1 MFLCQR
7 LVREVCLL
15 ANKRG
20 NERGVALIMAL
31 LVVALLTITVTEFFF
46 SVEIDA
52 RMARNSVHSLQAA
65 LLARSGI
72 SLGEALL
79 MQDQDPLTDSFLEEW
94 CPLQAR
100 EGRACQIDDGG
111 GFIAL
116 PPNSRLR
123 VEIWDESGK
132 INVNLTRPQTQAEW
146 RAGRLNPNPE
156 QAPQRYQ
163 SWLFALGRV
172 MDSRTDA
179 ITALDDYW
187 NQLFEFYFGPLT
199 NPAGGG
205 ATPTAGTSAAQT
217 PGLMATPPPLTTLY
231 FGSLDEVT
239 AVPGFLTAGELRRY
253 RAFLTAFAWPFPS
266 QVNANTAP
274 REVLTAIIGDAQVV
288 EEIVQ
293 QRQTQVLQASNV
305 LALITTASTNQD
317 PLYRNARMMLG
328 ARSNV
333 YSIRATAIVNMNPMT
348 GTGGISR
355 SAEMLVRRD
364 PKQVQPGTAGGTVTR
379 WKLTRLYWQ
388 KDAGAVLF
396 RPEFG
401 SSDSNEL

>member
-1 MFLCQR
+1 MSRHQPQVPEVR
-7 LVREVCLL
+7 PLV
-15 ANKRG
+15 NDKQG
-20 NERGVALIMAL
+20 ERGVALVMAL

-72 SLGEALL
+72 ALGEALL
-79 MQDQDPLTDSFLEEW
+79 IQDQDPLTDSFLEEW

-111 GFIAL
+111 GFITL

-146 RAGRLNPNPE
+146 RAGRMNPNPE
-156 QAPQRYQ
+156 QSPQRYQ
-163 SWLFALGRV
+163 SWLFALGRLI
-172 MDSRTDA
+172 DSHPDA
-179 ITALDDYW
+179 MTALDDYW
-187 NQLFEFYFGPLT
+187 NQLFEFYFGPLSPST
-199 NPAGGG
+199 TGTS
-205 ATPTAGTSAAQT
+205 TPTDGSPGVQT
-217 PGLMATPPPLTTLY
+217 PGLTGTPPPLTTLY

-239 AVPGFLTAGELRRY
+239 AVPGFLTPAELGRLRP
-253 RAFLTAFAWPFPS
+253 FVTAFGWPFPS

-274 REVLTAIIGDAQVV
+274 REVLSAVIGDAQVV
-288 EEIVQ
+288 EEIIQ

-305 LALITTASTNQD
+305 LTLVNAASTNQD
-317 PLYRNARMMLG
+317 PAYRSARMMLG

-333 YSIRATAIVNMNPMT
+333 YSIRATAIVNINPMT

-355 SAEMLVRRD
+355 SAEMVVRRD
-364 PKQVQPGTAGGTVTR
+364 PRQVQPGMSGGTVTR

-388 KDAGAVLF
+388 KEPGAVLF
-396 RPEFG
+396 KPEFE
-401 SSDSNEL
+401 SRDQSEF

>member
-1 MFLCQR
+1 
-7 LVREVCLL
+7 
-15 ANKRG
+15 
-20 NERGVALIMAL
+20 MAL
-31 LVVALLTITVTEFFF
+31 LVVALLTIIVTEFFF
-46 SVEIDA
+46 SVELDA

-65 LLARSGI
+65 LLARSGVA
-72 SLGEALL
+72 LGEALL
-79 MQDQDPLTDSFLEEW
+79 LQDQDPLTDSFLEEW
-94 CPLQAR
+94 CPMQAR

-111 GFIAL
+111 GFLAL

-146 RAGRLNPNPE
+146 RAGRTNPNPE
-156 QAPQRYQ
+156 QSPQRYQ

-172 MDSRTDA
+172 IDSRPEA

-187 NQLFEFYFGPLT
+187 NQLFEFYFGPLA
-199 NPAGGG
+199 NPATGT
-205 ATPTAGTSAAQT
+205 ATPTGGSSMVQT
-217 PGLMATPPPLTTLY
+217 PGLTGTPPPLTTLY
-231 FGSLDEVT
+231 FGSLEEVT
-239 AVPGFLTAGELRRY
+239 AVPGFLSASELRRV
-253 RAFLTAFAWPFPS
+253 RPLITAYGWPFPS

-274 REVLTAIIGDAQVV
+274 REVLTAIIGDTQVV
-288 EEIVQ
+288 EEIIQ

-305 LALITTASTNQD
+305 LTLTNSASTIQD

-333 YSIRATAIVNMNPMT
+333 YSIRATAIVNINPVT

-364 PKQVQPGTAGGTVTR
+364 PKQVQPATSGGTVTR

-388 KDAGAVLF
+388 KHAGAALF
-396 RPEFG
+396 RPEIG
-401 SSDSNEL
+401 SEDQREL

>member
-1 MFLCQR
+1 MADSR
-7 LVREVCLL
+7 
-15 ANKRG
+15 RG
-20 NERGVALIMAL
+20 ERGVALVMAL
-31 LVVALLTITVTEFFF
+31 LVVALLTIIVTEFFF
-46 SVEIDA
+46 SVELDA

-65 LLARSGI
+65 LLARSGVA
-72 SLGEALL
+72 LGEALL
-79 MQDQDPLTDSFLEEW
+79 LQDQDPLTDSFLEEW
-94 CPLQAR
+94 CPMQAR

-111 GFIAL
+111 GFLAL

-146 RAGRLNPNPE
+146 RAGRTNPNPE
-156 QAPQRYQ
+156 QSPQRYQ

-172 MDSRTDA
+172 IDSRPEA

-187 NQLFEFYFGPLT
+187 NQLFEFYFGPLA
-199 NPAGGG
+199 NPATGT
-205 ATPTAGTSAAQT
+205 ATPTGGSSMVQT
-217 PGLMATPPPLTTLY
+217 PGLTGTPPPLTTLY
-231 FGSLDEVT
+231 FGSLEEVT
-239 AVPGFLTAGELRRY
+239 AVPGFLSASELRRV
-253 RAFLTAFAWPFPS
+253 RPLITAYGWPFPS

-274 REVLTAIIGDAQVV
+274 REVLTAIIGDTQVV
-288 EEIVQ
+288 EEIIQ

-305 LALITTASTNQD
+305 LTLTNSASTIQD

-333 YSIRATAIVNMNPMT
+333 YSIRATAIVNINPVT

-364 PKQVQPGTAGGTVTR
+364 PKQVQPATSGGTVTR

-388 KDAGAVLF
+388 KHAGAALF
-396 RPEFG
+396 RPEIG
-401 SSDSNEL
+401 SEDQREL